1 MGSLEVKNLDVYYG
15 KHNVLNDISLYLDSG
30 EVVALLG
37 RNGAGKTTLIKA
49 IIGLLKPARGVIR
62 INGTDVTGWPPKKVL
77 ELGVSVVPQGA
88 RIFPNLTVFE
98 NLKISI
104 LNSSESKVEDKIEEV
119 LNFFPQLKSRLNQKG
134 GSLSG
139 GERQMVSIAR
149 ALLRKPEIML
159 MDEPFAALM
168 PKIVE
173 QLKELI
179 ISLSEQNVTF
189 LIIEQNIKQVLEIS
203 NRAYVLSGGK
213 ISCEDSAEKLLNNP
227 EELAR
232 CMGVHAPRM

>member
-1 MGSLEVKNLDVYYG
+1 MGSLEVKNLYVYYG
-15 KHNVLNDISLYLDSG
+15 KHNVLNDVSLHLKSG

-49 IIGLLKPARGVIR
+49 IIGLIR
-62 INGTDVTGWPPKKVL
+62 PSAGIININGINVTGWPPKKVL
-77 ELGVSVVPQGA
+77 ELGISVVPQGA
-88 RIFPNLTVFE
+88 RIFPNLTVLE
-98 NLKISI
+98 NIKISVP
-104 LNSSESKVEDKIEEV
+104 NSSEDKIKEI
-119 LNFFPQLKSRLNQKG
+119 LDIFPQLKNRLNQKG

-149 ALLRKPEIML
+149 ALLREPDILL

-168 PKIVE
+168 PKVVE
-173 QLKELI
+173 QLKDLI
-179 ISLSEQNVTF
+179 LSLSKKGVAF

-213 ISCEDSAEKLLNNP
+213 ISCEDLAEKLLHDP

-232 CMGVHAPRM
+232 CMGVHLPRT